1 MQKTKAYG
9 IRTRRKRRKILLSFL
24 CTFTV
29 LCSTLVAFVPAVR
42 AEAADSDAPELENLI
57 IDRVYELTPLGEIP
71 DGVTVNDTG
80 FAPEITEYEGTAYSS
95 VNEIK
100 VYPFAESDTAEVRVN
115 GSDLN
120 DEGYFTVDVSEP
132 GSHEVKVEVSDNGDT
147 TDYTVDVEKVD
158 TDYRDRRPVVK
169 NETIMDAFSVSTSF
183 DNEEQL
189 LEVME
194 KDYNVVLPES
204 SKADGSYVE
213 TEESYWSVP
222 GGSLPDASG
231 TDTPVELFTVDLGD
245 TYSVSRIRAAFGP
258 SNMNLSQNRVRI
270 SVSTDGETWETP
282 VTKGNMNTG
291 TQYHQ
296 NVTRYEFGVSY
307 DARYIRFEV
316 TNWQF
321 GDQKDLR
328 IYQFMI
334 FYDAGEVPEKQDAPE
349 GAGVPHQHEDRHQY
363 LAGGQ
368 ATVVE
373 RGLTMSGWTPSSG
386 YGRGIPTA
394 EEAEQFGYDGPL
406 FYDPDFEN
414 PDYML
419 YNPDALW
426 GIAKAPFGGNNMAS
440 AGEPADFIPESM
452 KPYIGNAIS
461 FCFGDEGGYSTSEAE
476 AFGKWFDW
484 TREHYPGVILHTNQ
498 FPNQWSRANLLEY
511 FRIAEPDMICWDDY
525 YGDSSWANPSSIN
538 LSNENVQRDAARRLL
553 NLNTWKL
560 YRELAHGGIDGTG
573 SKPILFGQYL
583 DAFAFNHSQS
593 NKNLIVNTSILSG
606 AKWLNFFRLEYQFD
620 RAYLWDEDGTP
631 TRGLLE
637 WGQIID
643 RVHAIDDQLTRLN
656 NDWIMFKMGSIGN
669 EANAS
674 ADGFRMGDFDDESSS
689 GKNLEYGLADVSVT
703 SLSEAHDGGTG
714 DVVLGYY
721 NTLPGLYESEIA
733 EYFEGATAPKAFMI
747 MNGLVAGQ
755 AERYN
760 QFNIPAREA
769 GSSDNTRQEITVT
782 VDADFAAEHTLYMVD
797 KDDTDE
803 NGSGKIKEV
812 ELSGNSFTVTLGG
825 GEANLYFWDTD
836 TTASADSAG
845 EGTYASFAFD
855 SHSET
860 YWQPAE
866 ENGSYVLTNTFE
878 PCTVDQVTILEKGN
892 AVKEFHLEYLDE
904 NGDWKSFGEAGTE
917 IGAVTT
923 VAADAPVNAQGI
935 RLVITAADGIP
946 AVYEIQ
952 VQEAAAEDPDQVNT
966 LQVNDN
972 TLGDG
977 LFRFSYDELW
987 SYRETETND
996 GMMSGSYP
1004 IENDGHFSN
1013 WAGAEAS
1020 FKFYGTGVELKLR
1033 ADQASHIRAAVFD
1046 SEGHQIRDWT
1056 AGTNSGAIL
1065 FSDLAEDNAVYTLK
1079 IQKAD
1084 ASQAGIDGAVVT
1096 YKGAIPSSIEESS
1109 STGASAVQE
1118 YVDQRTT
1125 EGDTNYFTYEPE
1137 AESKQMGTDNSG
1149 FNQDTD
1155 EATGWVEHVQDAQYQ
1170 NLGFTRTNM
1179 DGASYTLNFYGTG
1192 VQLYSGVTPM
1202 GDTTEGMDYGTLT
1215 FELDG
1220 EPVSAQALDVTDLG
1234 TNGKVSARMWTVNV
1248 PDAGENGDHT
1258 LKVTVNGGYSRIDY
1272 AVVNRYWEEAKD
1284 VQGDYTV
1291 AVASGENG
1299 IAQVQGPERVP
1310 AGGNAV
1316 ILITPDDGYEVDS
1329 IIVNNVSVTV
1339 PDDGQLVLTDIRED
1353 MNVQVTFRTASY
1365 DIVLESSEGGAV
1377 IPSSLKAEEGETVT
1391 LTPDVYEEYEFVSV
1405 SVKAQDGST
1414 VETVVDEETG
1424 VYTFT
1429 MPASDVTVSGTFRK
1443 IEAADKT
1450 ELKNKIEQA
1459 EQILKDLDQYVDDAD
1474 AKQAFEDAL
1483 TNAKAVY
1490 DNADA
1495 VQAEVDEAEST
1506 LANAMNALHKKAD
1519 KSGLEQL
1526 VGELQKIDL
1535 TKYTEESGQV
1545 LSDALAEAE
1554 DLLNQDLAESD
1565 QQQITDMISKLEAAR
1580 NQLVPVKE
1588 DPENPGSGG
1597 EDSDKPENPDKPA
1610 DPGESGGQDKN
1621 DGSAVPSTGD
1631 SAPVMAAAFVLLLS
1645 GSVLVFVTKQ
1655 RKMK

>member
-9 IRTRRKRRKILLSFL
+9 TCTWRKRRKSLLSFL

-169 NETIMDAFSVSTSF
+169 NETIMDALSVSTSF

-363 LAGGQ
+363 LASGQ

-394 EEAEQFGYDGPL
+394 EESEQFGYDGPL

-538 LSNENVQRDAARRLL
+538 LSNENVQKDAARRLL

-656 NDWIMFKMGSIGN
+656 NDWIMFKMGAIGN

-845 EGTYASFAFD
+845 EGAYASFAFD

-866 ENGSYVLTNTFE
+866 TSETYTVANIFA
-878 PCTVDQVTILEKGN
+878 PCTIDQVTILEKGS

-904 NGDWKSFGEAGTE
+904 NGDWQSFGEAGTE
-917 IGAVTT
+917 IGAAMTL
-923 VAADAPVNAQGI
+923 AAGEPVNAQGI

-1013 WAGAEAS
+1013 WADAEAS

-1046 SEGHQIRDWT
+1046 SEGNEMVADWT

-1096 YKGAIPSSIEESS
+1096 YKGALPSSIEESS

-1137 AESKQMGTDNSG
+1137 AVSKQMGTDNSG

-1155 EATGWVEHVQDAQYQ
+1155 EADGWVEHVQDAQYQ

-1215 FELDG
+1215 FLLDG
-1220 EPVSAQALDVTDLG
+1220 EEVSAQELDVKDLG

-1248 PDAGENGDHT
+1248 PDAEENGDHT

-1291 AVASGENG
+1291 AVTSGENG

-1365 DIVLESSEGGAV
+1365 NIVLESSEGGV
-1377 IPSSLKAEEGETVT
+1377 IIPNSLKAKEGESVT

-1414 VETVVDEETG
+1414 VETAVDEETG

-1443 IEAADKT
+1443 IE
-1450 ELKNKIEQA
+1450 EPA
-1459 EQILKDLDQYVDDAD
+1459 E
-1474 AKQAFEDAL
+1474 
-1483 TNAKAVY
+1483 
-1490 DNADA
+1490 
-1495 VQAEVDEAEST
+1495 
-1506 LANAMNALHKKAD
+1506 AD
-1519 KSGLEQL
+1519 KSELEQL
-1526 VGELQKIDL
+1526 VGELKKIDPA
-1535 TKYTEESGQV
+1535 KYTEESVKV
-1545 LSDALAEAE
+1545 LTDALAEAE
-1554 DLLNQDLAESD
+1554 DLLKQDLAESD

-1597 EDSDKPENPDKPA
+1597 EDPDKPENPDKPA

-1631 SAPVMAAAFVLLLS
+1631 STPVMAAAFVLLLS

>member
-9 IRTRRKRRKILLSFL
+9 TCTWRKRRKSLLSFL

-363 LAGGQ
+363 LASGQ

-394 EEAEQFGYDGPL
+394 EESEQFGYDGPL

-656 NDWIMFKMGSIGN
+656 NDWIMFKMGTIGN

-674 ADGFRMGDFDDESSS
+674 ADGFRMGNFDDESSS

-812 ELSGNSFTVTLGG
+812 ELSGSSFTVTLGG

-878 PCTVDQVTILEKGN
+878 PCTVDQVTILEKGS

-904 NGDWKSFGEAGTE
+904 NGAWQSFGEAGTE
-917 IGAVTT
+917 VGAAMTL
-923 VAADAPVNAQGI
+923 AAGEPVNAQGI

-987 SYRETETND
+987 SYRETESND

-1013 WAGAEAS
+1013 WADAEAS

-1046 SEGHQIRDWT
+1046 SEGNEVVADWT
-1056 AGTNSGAIL
+1056 TGTDSGAIS
-1065 FSDLAEDNAVYTLK
+1065 FSDLAENNEVYTLK
-1079 IQKAD
+1079 IQKVD
-1084 ASQAGIDGAVVT
+1084 ANQAGIDGAVVT
-1096 YKGAIPSSIEESS
+1096 YKGALPSSIEESS

-1137 AESKQMGTDNSG
+1137 AVSKQMGTNNSG

-1155 EATGWVEHVQDAQYQ
+1155 EAAGWVEHVQDAQYQ

-1179 DGASYTLNFYGTG
+1179 DGAAYTLNFYGTG

-1202 GDTTEGMDYGTLT
+1202 GDTTKGMDYGTLT

-1220 EPVSAQALDVTDLG
+1220 KPVSAQALDVTDLG

-1248 PDAGENGDHT
+1248 PDAEENAEHT
-1258 LKVTVNGGYSRIDY
+1258 LKVTVNDGYSRIDY

-1291 AVASGENG
+1291 AVTSGENG
-1299 IAQVQGPERVP
+1299 SAQVQGPERVP

-1316 ILITPDDGYEVDS
+1316 IQITPDDEYEVDS

-1365 DIVLESSEGGAV
+1365 DIVLESSEGGV
-1377 IPSSLKAEEGETVT
+1377 IIPSSLKAKEGETVT

-1414 VETVVDEETG
+1414 VETAVDEETG
-1424 VYTFT
+1424 VFTFT

-1443 IEAADKT
+1443 IE
-1450 ELKNKIEQA
+1450 EPA
-1459 EQILKDLDQYVDDAD
+1459 E
-1474 AKQAFEDAL
+1474 
-1483 TNAKAVY
+1483 
-1490 DNADA
+1490 
-1495 VQAEVDEAEST
+1495 
-1506 LANAMNALHKKAD
+1506 AD

-1535 TKYTEESGQV
+1535 TKYTEKSGQV

-1554 DLLNQDLAESD
+1554 DLLKQDLAESD
-1565 QQQITDMISKLEAAR
+1565 QQQIADMIAKLEAAR

-1597 EDSDKPENPDKPA
+1597 EDPDKPENPDKPA

-1631 SAPVMAAAFVLLLS
+1631 SAPVMAAAFVLLFS